1 MLNAAVWFPVLA
13 GVAVKSTAIV
23 LIAGIA
29 ALLARRWSASARHV
43 VWTAAAA
50 ALLALPLSSLIMPA
64 IPVRAPRA
72 LLADFT
78 VAARVSSTPAATRHA
93 TPAPTVA
100 SAKQAAPRTFD
111 WGIILTLIW
120 ALGSLVA

>member
-23 LIAGIA
+23 LMAGIA
-29 ALLARRWSASARHV
+29 ALLARRWSASARHM

-50 ALLALPLSSLIMPA
+50 ALLALPLFSFILPA
-64 IPVRAPRA
+64 IPVHAPRA

-78 VAARVSSTPAATRHA
+78 VAAHASPAASMATHHA
-93 TPAPTVA
+93 IAAPTGP
-100 SAKQAAPRTFD
+100 SATGSVQWSLD
-111 WGIILTLIW
+111 WPVILTL
-120 ALGSLVA
+120 